1 MEKVRFG
8 KTGLMVS
15 KVAFG
20 GIPIQRL
27 SVPDAVAV
35 VRGVI
40 DLGVNFIDTAIA
52 YTDSEEKIGI
62 AIKGIKRDSLVIATK
77 SGAADKK
84 TFLENLDTSLKK
96 LGTDYIDIYQHHGL
110 SPEKHDKVFGE
121 DGAYEGML
129 EAIKAGK
136 VRFPAFS
143 SHDIPH
149 AVKVMKEGKFA
160 CVQLPINYVDIEAE
174 EEAIP
179 LAKEMDIG
187 FIAMKPFGGG
197 MLSDARLSMKY
208 ISQFDHLVPDPGIEK
223 LSEMEEIVQIVNSL
237 GPFTPEDAAEIARVR
252 AELGVSWCHRCNY
265 CQPCPA
271 NVQIS
276 TALTIERHTR
286 RFLFPKVVENVGAA
300 VESAKHCVQ
309 CRVCVER
316 CPYKLD
322 IPTLLKKKLDDWD
335 KFVAANQK

>member
-27 SVPDAVAV
+27 SVSDAVAV
-35 VRGVI
+35 VKGVI
-40 DLGVNFIDTAIA
+40 DLGVNFIDTANA

-84 TFLENLDTSLKK
+84 TFLANLDLSLTR

-110 SPEKHDKVFGE
+110 SPEKHERVFGA

-143 SHDIPH
+143 SHDIPY
-149 AVKVMKEGKFA
+149 AVKIMKEGKFA

-208 ISQFDHLVPDPGIEK
+208 ISQFSHLVPDPGIEK

-237 GPFTPEDAAEIARVR
+237 SAFTPEDAAEIARAR
-252 AELGVSWCHRCNY
+252 SELGDSWCHRCNY

-276 TALTIERHTR
+276 SALTIERHTR
-286 RFLFPKVVENVGAA
+286 RFLFNRVVESIGAA
-300 VESAKHCVQ
+300 VESAKSCVQ
-309 CRVCVER
+309 CGACLER

-322 IPTLLKKKLDDWD
+322 IPTLLKKKLADWD
-335 KFVAANQK
+335 KFLADNQG